1 MTFGERGAPDFR
13 RAVYASEVAEGS
25 AAAVE
30 LEGRWFAVC
39 NDAGRFYAT
48 DIHCPHEEG
57 SLAGGEVCDGC
68 VVCPVH
74 YWPWDLKTGLTS
86 PEMPHL
92 RLARYACE
100 VRDGF
105 VYIDISAPLPPVLKA
120 DSTDDDHSH

>member
-1 MTFGERGAPDFR
+1 MTSDGSR
-13 RAVYASEVAEGS
+13 RKQFKRAANASEISPGT

-30 LEGRWFAVC
+30 LEGQWFAIC
-39 NDAGRFYAT
+39 NDAGIFYAT
-48 DIHCPHEEG
+48 DILCPHAEG

-74 YWPWDLKTGLTS
+74 HWPWDLKTGLTA

-100 VRDGF
+100 VRNGEVF
-105 VYIDISAPLPPVLKA
+105 IDTSAPLPPVLEPDA
-120 DSTDDDHSH
+120 QDMD